1 MLSTRNIAC
10 RIDRILIVIKKNLPL
25 GQKRKTHTSL
35 PYFFPSPFFCLN
47 SSRMMSCLSLV
58 FVVVVVVRVKI
69 DKQSSCSVNTAQ
81 KSPVQDQLVEAASWS
96 CANADVRLASAV
108 LQQVPGTVADAA
120 RVAPDGGVI
129 TRIR

>member
-10 RIDRILIVIKKNLPL
+10 RIDRILIVIKKNL
-25 GQKRKTHTSL
+25 TSRSEEKNSHL
-35 PYFFPSPFFCLN
+35 LAIFFWMLCLN
-47 SSRMMSCLSLV
+47 SSKMMSCFSLV
-58 FVVVVVVRVKI
+58 FVVVVRVKI

-96 CANADVRLASAV
+96 CANADVRLATAV

-120 RVAPDGGVI
+120 RIAPDGGVI